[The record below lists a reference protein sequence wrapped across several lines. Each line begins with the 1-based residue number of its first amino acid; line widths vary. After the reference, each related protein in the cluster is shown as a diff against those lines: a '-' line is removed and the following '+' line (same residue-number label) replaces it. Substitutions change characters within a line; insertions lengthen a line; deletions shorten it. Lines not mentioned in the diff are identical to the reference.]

1 MYYLLSEKLNW
12 KKIMAAGKIFIY
24 MIVLFVLNN
33 CNSKVNDYCQ
43 SKYSETAN
51 NFLDTNVKIGNVIEF
66 VSTIIEGDIIKA
78 EKKFKKNIQMWKVNV
93 HMPSGGF
100 VEMEISASEKK
111 ILQIEADEGP
121 FEYEIAPGEGIV
133 SFNSAKKN
141 AEDHSGQKIL
151 KWVLKQNKEKYEYN
165 FWVFTKSG
173 KAQVKIDAD
182 SGDLILNNKKKK

>member
-1 MYYLLSEKLNW
+1 MT
-12 KKIMAAGKIFIY
+12 AGKIFIY

-33 CNSKVNDYCQ
+33 CNSKGNDYCQ

>member
-1 MYYLLSEKLNW
+1 
-12 KKIMAAGKIFIY
+12 MAARKISF
-24 MIVLFVLNN
+24 FVILILILNN
-33 CNSKVNDYCQ
+33 GNSNGNDCNQ
-43 SKYSETAN
+43 IKYSETVN

-66 VSTIIEGDIIKA
+66 VSSIIVGDIIKA
-78 EKKFKKNIQMWKVNV
+78 EKKFKKNIQIWKVNV
-93 HMPSGGF
+93 HLPSGGF

-121 FEYEIAPGEGIV
+121 FEYDLAPGEGIV

-151 KWVLKQNKEKYEYN
+151 KWILKQNKEKFEYN

-173 KAQVKIDAD
+173 KAQVKIDAG

>member
-1 MYYLLSEKLNW
+1 MYYLLSEKLNR

-33 CNSKVNDYCQ
+33 CNSKCNDYCQ